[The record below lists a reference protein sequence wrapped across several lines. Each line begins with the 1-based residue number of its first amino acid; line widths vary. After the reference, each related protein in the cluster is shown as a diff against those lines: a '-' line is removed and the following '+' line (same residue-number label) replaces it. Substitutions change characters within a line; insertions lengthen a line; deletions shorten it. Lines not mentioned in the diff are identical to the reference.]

1 MANLTP
7 FQMIHMLKSGNPKQ
21 LAEQII
27 QENYPN
33 NPMMQNLLHMA
44 HQGDTQGLQQFA
56 QQYFNQQ
63 GRDFNSELQGLLN
76 MLKSI

>member
-44 HQGDTQGLQQFA
+44 H
-56 QQYFNQQ
+56 
-63 GRDFNSELQGLLN
+63 
-76 MLKSI
+76 